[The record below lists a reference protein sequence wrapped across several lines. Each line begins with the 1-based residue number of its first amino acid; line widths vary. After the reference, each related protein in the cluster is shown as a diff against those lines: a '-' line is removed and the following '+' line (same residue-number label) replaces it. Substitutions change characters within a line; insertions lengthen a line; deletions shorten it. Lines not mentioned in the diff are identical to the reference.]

1 MDRRKFIAAGGT
13 IALFASSSRTL
24 AQRGRAWLDH
34 AVPAVGSTVSGSPRE
49 LRFYFTM
56 GVITAFSSVQIT
68 SSTGA
73 PVPASRPVNEPY
85 DQQIVIVRFKRALS
99 RGTYTVSWQMIS
111 AYGRPSWGRFQF
123 TVT

>member
-1 MDRRKFIAAGGT
+1 MNRREFIGTGGT
-13 IALFASSSRTL
+13 IALVASPSRAL
-24 AQRGRAWLDH
+24 AQRGRAWLDR
-34 AVPAVGSTVSGSPRE
+34 AVPGVGLTVSGSPRE
-49 LRFYFTM
+49 LRLYFTM
-56 GVITAFSSVQIT
+56 GVVTAFSGVQIT

-73 PVPASRPVNEPY
+73 PIPASRLVNDPS

-99 RGTYTVSWQMIS
+99 RGTYTVSWHMIS